1 MALREL
7 NFTFT
12 PEDPRPFPVGWS
24 HRGVVGSGD
33 MEVMFEQRDLG
44 GDVQIKVCTPVV
56 GFDEVWERVLDRFVR
71 ENEDGTVSIT
81 DCCAVAGLGGKTMR
95 SGDFDYYISEPIIE
109 NDCKG
114 VGPFVWASLEYER
127 AKGRF

>member
-1 MALREL
+1 MFVYAMMKGVRLGYLPAGMKEESLRLYEK
-7 NFTFT
+7 F
-12 PEDPRPFPVGWS
+12 V
-24 HRGVVGSGD
+24 
-33 MEVMFEQRDLG
+33 
-44 GDVQIKVCTPVV
+44 
-56 GFDEVWERVLDRFVR
+56 DRFVR